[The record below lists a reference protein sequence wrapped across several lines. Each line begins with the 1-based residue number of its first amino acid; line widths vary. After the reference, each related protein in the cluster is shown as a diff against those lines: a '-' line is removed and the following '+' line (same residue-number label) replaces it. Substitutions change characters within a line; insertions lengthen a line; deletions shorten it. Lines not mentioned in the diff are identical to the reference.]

1 MNIKPIIDEIRK
13 NPKGEKTYL
22 IAIDGRSGPGKS
34 FLANKLKEVI
44 PNVTIVSLD
53 EFDLYEGEIS
63 IQKVINR
70 VINPLKRDQGHNIV
84 IIEGIFSLNSK
95 LESHYDLKIWVDCPA
110 QIGYKRGLQ
119 RDKDLNGIDNS
130 EKWVNYWLPKEEKYI
145 QTEKPQKRAD
155 YIIDGSN

>member
-22 IAIDGRSGPGKS
+22 IAIDGRSGSGKS